1 MDASRLREAM
11 ARAAAGVGVVSAGW
25 EGGWRGLTAS
35 SFFSASLEPPL
46 LAVALDRF
54 ATTRDAVLRSGRFN
68 LSVLTARQRFL
79 AERFSGRAPAVDPA
93 WNEVPHRPGS
103 NGLPLIE
110 GALAW
115 FECGV
120 RDVHE
125 AGDHDL
131 VLGDVLAAGHAGG
144 DPLVLWDRELWTVG
158 RL

>member
-1 MDASRLREAM
+1 MDAERLREAM
-11 ARAAAGVGVVSAGW
+11 ARAAAGVGVVSASW
-25 EGGWRGLTAS
+25 SGGWRGLTAS

-54 ATTRDAVLRSGRFN
+54 ATTRDAVVEGGRFN
-68 LSVLTARQRFL
+68 LSLLTARQRFL
-79 AERFSGRAPAVDPA
+79 AERFSGRAPAVDA
-93 WNEVPHRPGS
+93 TWKEVPHHLGG

-110 GALAW
+110 DALAW
-115 FECGV
+115 FECLV
-120 RDVHE
+120 ESVHA

-131 VLGDVLAAGHAGG
+131 VIGEVHAAGHAGG